1 MYSCKSIEPLPSASN
16 RSNRTFSSSLVSVE
30 PPVTCWFSTNS
41 SKVMEP
47 VPALSI
53 LLNSRR
59 SFCMTGA
66 GARAERTRPRFR
78 GVSSPSENSMLVVV
92 ATLGCSAKRA
102 PGNKGRVAGWR
113 PMEKPS
119 ALVSILESTATMR
132 DCFVSLR
139 WEVRELA
146 SRTVLGV
153 SRRVEVVADAPSWCV
168 HADRN
173 HVGISRDSSV
183 RIQRDA
189 IIKRLLCS
197 PPAES
202 RQMSPFGT

>member
-1 MYSCKSIEPLPSASN
+1 
-16 RSNRTFSSSLVSVE
+16 
-30 PPVTCWFSTNS
+30 
-41 SKVMEP
+41 
-47 VPALSI
+47 
-53 LLNSRR
+53 
-59 SFCMTGA
+59 
-66 GARAERTRPRFR
+66 
-78 GVSSPSENSMLVVV
+78 MLVVV

-168 HADRN
+168 QRIGITWGS
-173 HVGISRDSSV
+173 HVIPASESSEM
-183 RIQRDA
+183 
-189 IIKRLLCS
+189 L
-197 PPAES
+197 
-202 RQMSPFGT
+202 

>member
-1 MYSCKSIEPLPSASN
+1 
-16 RSNRTFSSSLVSVE
+16 
-30 PPVTCWFSTNS
+30 
-41 SKVMEP
+41 
-47 VPALSI
+47 
-53 LLNSRR
+53 
-59 SFCMTGA
+59 
-66 GARAERTRPRFR
+66 
-78 GVSSPSENSMLVVV
+78 MLVVV

-153 SRRVEVVADAPSWCV
+153 SRRVEVVCRYPQVGAFTRIGITWGS
-168 HADRN
+168 
-173 HVGISRDSSV
+173 HVIPASESSEM
-183 RIQRDA
+183 
-189 IIKRLLCS
+189 L
-197 PPAES
+197 
-202 RQMSPFGT
+202 

>member
-1 MYSCKSIEPLPSASN
+1 
-16 RSNRTFSSSLVSVE
+16 
-30 PPVTCWFSTNS
+30 
-41 SKVMEP
+41 
-47 VPALSI
+47 
-53 LLNSRR
+53 
-59 SFCMTGA
+59 MTGA

-139 WEVRELA
+139 REVRELA
-146 SRTVLGV
+146 SRTVL
-153 SRRVEVVADAPSWCV
+153 A
-168 HADRN
+168 
-173 HVGISRDSSV
+173 
-183 RIQRDA
+183 
-189 IIKRLLCS
+189 
-197 PPAES
+197 
-202 RQMSPFGT
+202 